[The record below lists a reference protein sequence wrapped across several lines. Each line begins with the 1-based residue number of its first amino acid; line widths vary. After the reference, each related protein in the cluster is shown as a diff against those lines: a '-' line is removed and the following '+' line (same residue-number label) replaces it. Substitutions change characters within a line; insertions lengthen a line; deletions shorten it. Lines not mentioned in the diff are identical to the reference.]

1 MRTLIFFL
9 ATVAFAQTSDQPLQA
24 LLNEVHQLRV
34 DLQTTAV
41 TMQRVQIVLYRLQS
55 QTSLVTRTSSQLD
68 QARSQLGFTQTQKKT
83 MTAQVQQMEESQRN
97 SQDPAERKR
106 LQDALTQ
113 MKNNLDRVTS
123 EEQRFQSMQ
132 IDAETQWRAEQAK
145 LADLQD
151 QLDRLDKVLDSFTR
165 K

>member
-1 MRTLIFFL
+1 MRTLLFFF
-9 ATVAFAQTSDQPLQA
+9 ATVAFAQTDNQPLQT

-68 QARSQLGFTQTQKKT
+68 QARSQLGFTQTQKKS
-83 MTAQVQQMEESQRN
+83 MTAQVQQMEESLRN
-97 SQDPAERKR
+97 TQDPMERKH
-106 LQDALTQ
+106 LQEALPQ
-113 MKNNLDRVTS
+113 MKNNLERITG

-145 LADLQD
+145 LADLQE

>member
-68 QARSQLGFTQTQKKT
+68 QARSQLGFAQTQKKT

-97 SQDPAERKR
+97 SQDPMERKH
-106 LQDALTQ
+106 LQDTLTQ
-113 MKNNLDRVTS
+113 VKMNLERVTA

>member
-1 MRTLIFFL
+1 MRTLIFFF
-9 ATVAFAQTSDQPLQA
+9 ATAAFAQTGDQPLQA

>member
-113 MKNNLDRVTS
+113 MKNSLDRVTS

>member
-113 MKNNLDRVTS
+113 VKMNLDRVTA

>member
-1 MRTLIFFL
+1 MRILIFFF
-9 ATVAFAQTSDQPLQA
+9 ATAAFAQTDNQPLQA

-113 MKNNLDRVTS
+113 VKMNLDRVTA

>member
-1 MRTLIFFL
+1 MRTLVFFF
-9 ATVAFAQTSDQPLQA
+9 ATAAFAQTGDQPLQA

-68 QARSQLGFTQTQKKT
+68 QARSQLGFAQTQKKT

>member
-1 MRTLIFFL
+1 MRTLIFFF
-9 ATVAFAQTSDQPLQA
+9 ATAAFAQTGDQPLQA

-97 SQDPAERKR
+97 SQDPMERKH
-106 LQDALTQ
+106 LQDTLTQ
-113 MKNNLDRVTS
+113 VKMNLERVTA

-165 K
+165 R

>member
-1 MRTLIFFL
+1 MRILIFFF
-9 ATVAFAQTSDQPLQA
+9 ATAAFAQTDNQPLQA

>member
-1 MRTLIFFL
+1 MRTLVLFF
-9 ATVAFAQTSDQPLQA
+9 ATVAFAQTDTQPLQA

-68 QARSQLGFTQTQKKT
+68 QARSQLGFTQTQKKG
-83 MTAQVQQMEESQRN
+83 MTAQVQQMEESLRN
-97 SQDPAERKR
+97 TQDPMERKH
-106 LQDALTQ
+106 LQEALPQ
-113 MKNNLDRVTS
+113 MKNNLERVTA

>member
-1 MRTLIFFL
+1 MRTLVFFF
-9 ATVAFAQTSDQPLQA
+9 ATAAFAQTDTQPLQA

-55 QTSLVTRTSSQLD
+55 QTSLVTRSSSQMD
-68 QARSQLGFTQTQKKT
+68 TARSQLGFTQTQKKS
-83 MTAQVQQMEESQRN
+83 MTAQVQQMEESLRN
-97 SQDPAERKR
+97 TQDPMERKH
-106 LQDALTQ
+106 LQDALPQ
-113 MKNNLDRVTS
+113 MKNNLERVTA

-151 QLDRLDKVLDSFTR
+151 QLDRLDKVLDSLTR

>member
-1 MRTLIFFL
+1 MRTLVFFF
-9 ATVAFAQTSDQPLQA
+9 ATAAFAQTGDQPLQA

>member
-1 MRTLIFFL
+1 MRTLVFL
-9 ATVAFAQTSDQPLQA
+9 FATAAFAQTDTQPLQA

-68 QARSQLGFTQTQKKT
+68 QARSQLGFTQTQKKG
-83 MTAQVQQMEESQRN
+83 MTVQVQQMEESLRN
-97 SQDPAERKR
+97 TQDPMERKH
-106 LQDALTQ
+106 LQEALPQ
-113 MKNNLDRVTS
+113 MKNNLERVTA

>member
-1 MRTLIFFL
+1 MRTLVFFF
-9 ATVAFAQTSDQPLQA
+9 ATAAFAQTGDQPLQA

-97 SQDPAERKR
+97 SQDPMERKH
-106 LQDALTQ
+106 LQDTLTQ
-113 MKNNLDRVTS
+113 VKMNLERVTA

>member
-55 QTSLVTRTSSQLD
+55 QTALVTRTSSQLD

>member
-1 MRTLIFFL
+1 MDT
-9 ATVAFAQTSDQPLQA
+9 
-24 LLNEVHQLRV
+24 
-34 DLQTTAV
+34 
-41 TMQRVQIVLYRLQS
+41 
-55 QTSLVTRTSSQLD
+55 
-68 QARSQLGFTQTQKKT
+68 ARSQLGFTQTQKKSLT
-83 MTAQVQQMEESQRN
+83 GQVQQMEESLRN
-97 SQDPAERKR
+97 SQDPMERKH
-106 LQDALTQ
+106 LQEAIPQ
-113 MKNNLDRVTS
+113 MKNNLERVAA

>member
-1 MRTLIFFL
+1 MRTLVFL
-9 ATVAFAQTSDQPLQA
+9 FATAAFAQTDTQPLQA

-68 QARSQLGFTQTQKKT
+68 QARSQLGFTQTQKKG
-83 MTAQVQQMEESQRN
+83 MTAQVQQMEESLRN
-97 SQDPAERKR
+97 TQDPMERKH
-106 LQDALTQ
+106 LQEALPQ
-113 MKNNLDRVTS
+113 MKNNLERVTA

>member
-1 MRTLIFFL
+1 
-9 ATVAFAQTSDQPLQA
+9 
-24 LLNEVHQLRV
+24 
-34 DLQTTAV
+34 
-41 TMQRVQIVLYRLQS
+41 
-55 QTSLVTRTSSQLD
+55 VTRTSSQLD

>member
-1 MRTLIFFL
+1 MRTLIFFF
-9 ATVAFAQTSDQPLQA
+9 ATAAFAQTGDQPLQA

-113 MKNNLDRVTS
+113 MKNNLDRVTA